1 MLPPDSTSA
10 QAPPVSIA
18 VLLVEDNIINQKL
31 AMALLARLG
40 YTPTLAE
47 NGVQA
52 VEAAQQATFALILM
66 DIQMPEM
73 DGLEATRR
81 IRAQPG
87 PNQHA
92 PIIAVTANTMP
103 SDRIACQEAGMDDF
117 LAKPFT
123 REQFTQCVTRQIRQ
137 T

>member
-1 MLPPDSTSA
+1 M
-10 QAPPVSIA
+10 SID
-18 VLLVEDNIINQKL
+18 VLLVEDNKINQKL
-31 AMALLARLG
+31 AMVLLERLG
-40 YTPTLAE
+40 YTPTLEE

-52 VEAAQQATFALILM
+52 VEAAQQISFALILM

-92 PIIAVTANTMP
+92 PIIAVTANAMQ
-103 SDRIACQEAGMDDF
+103 SDRIACHEAGMDDF

>member
-1 MLPPDSTSA
+1 MLPQDSTPA
-10 QAPPVSIA
+10 QVPPASID

-47 NGVQA
+47 NGLQA
-52 VEAAQQATFALILM
+52 VQAAQQAAYALILM

-92 PIIAVTANTMP
+92 PIVAVTANAMP
-103 SDRIACQEAGMDDF
+103 SDRIACQQAGMDDF

-123 REQFTQCVTRQIRQ
+123 REQFTQCVTRQIRHM
-137 T
+137 

>member
-1 MLPPDSTSA
+1 MLPPDSPSTQASSA
-10 QAPPVSIA
+10 SID

-31 AMALLARLG
+31 AITLLKRLG

-66 DIQMPEM
+66 DLQMPEM

-87 PNQHA
+87 PNQHV
-92 PIIAVTANTMP
+92 PIIAVTANAMP
-103 SDRIACQEAGMDDF
+103 SDRLACQEAGMDDF

-123 REQFTQCVTRQIRQ
+123 REQFTQCVARQRRQ
-137 T
+137 S